1 MFLGGREVDKF
12 KPRDVLALAG
22 AVFVCQVA
30 GIVGSIFT
38 IPAIPAWYGSLRK
51 PSFTPPSW
59 IFAPVWVTL
68 FTLMGISLFIILR
81 KGFEK
86 PAIRKAVSLF
96 GAQLVLNM
104 LWSIAFFGLRS
115 PLYGLF
121 VIVLLLAAVL
131 ATIAVFYT
139 ISRTATIL
147 LIPYFLWGTF
157 ASVLN
162 YSILVLNP

>member
-1 MFLGGREVDKF
+1 LFLGGRGVDKF
-12 KPRDVLALAG
+12 KARDIPALAG

-38 IPAIPAWYGSLRK
+38 VPAIPTWYASLSK
-51 PSFTPPSW
+51 PFFTPPSW
-59 IFAPVWVTL
+59 VFAPVWVTL
-68 FTLMGISLFIILR
+68 FTLMGISLFIVLS

-96 GAQLVLNM
+96 GAQLVLNV

-121 VIVLLLAAVL
+121 VIVLLSAAVL
-131 ATIAVFYT
+131 ATIAVFYR
-139 ISRTATIL
+139 ISRTAAIL
-147 LIPYFLWGTF
+147 LIPYFLWGSF